1 MVRDLGLKSD
11 PNLHR
16 AHGGPFRVR
25 IEARQRVVA
34 AANFQ
39 IAGLPTDQ
47 RPKMVTES
55 RDRQARCHGRGTCV
69 LLTRLEKPAAARKLI
84 SPFSVS
90 PSGGKPGRE
99 GSPHAGKHAARQQKA
114 LARSDAAG
122 SPQQEG
128 CRPLVDPPLTLGT
141 FQKPAGEDSATKT
154 IKDGRHVGLDFYD
167 LLIEPLMPT
176 NREQKD

>member
-1 MVRDLGLKSD
+1 MAAPQQPRFFTMVRDLGLKSD

-69 LLTRLEKPAAARKLI
+69 SLTRLEKPAAARKLI

-90 PSGGKPGRE
+90 PSGGKPGR
-99 GSPHAGKHAARQQKA
+99 
-114 LARSDAAG
+114 DG

-176 NREQKD
+176 TERSCGRIAASSASTS